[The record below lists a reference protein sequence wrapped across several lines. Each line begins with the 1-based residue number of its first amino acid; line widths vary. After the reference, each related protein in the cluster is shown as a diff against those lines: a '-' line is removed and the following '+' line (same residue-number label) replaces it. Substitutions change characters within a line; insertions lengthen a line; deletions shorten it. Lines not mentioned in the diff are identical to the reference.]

1 MAANIEESRSA
12 RFALRCAAWAERW
25 FPDSWVFA
33 ALAVVIVTLA
43 TLAIGARPTDAA
55 KAFGDGF
62 WSLIPFTMQ
71 MAFVVIGG
79 YVVASSPPAVRL
91 IDRLARV
98 PRNGRSA
105 VAWVALISMLA
116 SLLNWGLSLV
126 FGGLLVRALA
136 RRTDLRMD
144 YRAAGAAAYL
154 GLGAVWALGL
164 SSSAA
169 QLQANPASLPP
180 SILAITGV
188 IPFTETI
195 FLWQSGAMLAALV
208 VISLIVA
215 YATAPGPNSARDA
228 KACGIDPA
236 FNLPPLPARTRP
248 GEWLEYSP
256 LLIILMVLLGV
267 GWLFNE
273 FSNKPAITAISGLN
287 TYNFLFI
294 MLGALLHWR
303 PRSFLD
309 AVARAVPTTTGVLIQ
324 FPLYGSIAALL
335 TTVKGADA
343 QTLAHYIS
351 TFFTSI
357 ASHDTYAI
365 LMGVYSAILGFFIP
379 SGGGKWIIEAPY
391 VMQVANDL
399 QYHLGW
405 AVQIYNAAEAL
416 PNLIN
421 PFYMLPLLGVL
432 GLKARDLIGFSFVQL
447 LVHAPLVLFLLW
459 ALGSGLWAL
468 GARHHADV
476 YAADHALTLKGV
488 ERVIALHLADPRG
501 KRLIPMRAALLA
513 DLGVLGLLLPG
524 QNRRLVGPVGNG
536 HTQPIVAARRL
547 HTQKARLLTG
557 QFDHPLCGRCVRLP
571 LVRRTQRGEH
581 HREVRRGKTCRNHD
595 ASPAAE
601 AMQARIKASTTGG
614 IVPSSA
620 ARSDWNSVATKNG
633 CPCNSMQRTS
643 PSGPRPL
650 TFKAAPNS
658 ADSSSLRRP

>member
-1 MAANIEESRSA
+1 MSAQLEESRYA
-12 RFALRCAAWAERW
+12 RFALRCSSWAERW
-25 FPDSWVFA
+25 FPDSYVFA
-33 ALAVVIVTLA
+33 AVAVLLVALGA
-43 TLAIGARPTDAA
+43 LAIGGTPTATA
-55 KAFGDGF
+55 TAFGDGF

-79 YVVASSPPAVRL
+79 YVVASSPPAVKL
-91 IDRLARV
+91 IDRLARI

-105 VAWVALISMLA
+105 VAWVALISMVA

-180 SILAITGV
+180 SILSITGV
-188 IPFTETI
+188 IPFTQTI
-195 FLWQSGAMLAALV
+195 FLWQSGVLLLALV
-208 VISLIVA
+208 LVSLVVA

-228 KACGIDPA
+228 QACGIDPA
-236 FNLPPLPARTRP
+236 FSLPPLNKRSRP

-256 LLIILMVLLGV
+256 LITIFLVLLAA
-267 GWLFNE
+267 GWLFHE
-273 FSNKPAITAISGLN
+273 FSTKPAITAISGLN

-294 MLGALLHWR
+294 MLGLLLHWR

-324 FPLYGSIAALL
+324 FPLYGSIAAIM
-335 TTVKGADA
+335 TTVKGGDA
-343 QTLAHYIS
+343 QTLAHHIS
-351 TFFTSI
+351 TFFVQI
-357 ASHDTYAI
+357 ASHDTYAV
-365 LMGVYSAILGFFIP
+365 LMGVYSAVLGFFIP

-391 VMQVANDL
+391 VMQVANEL

-447 LVHAPLVLFLLW
+447 LVHAPLLLFLLW
-459 ALGSGLWAL
+459 ALGT
-468 GARHHADV
+468 
-476 YAADHALTLKGV
+476 TLAYTPP
-488 ERVIALHLADPRG
+488 IAP
-501 KRLIPMRAALLA
+501 
-513 DLGVLGLLLPG
+513 
-524 QNRRLVGPVGNG
+524 
-536 HTQPIVAARRL
+536 
-547 HTQKARLLTG
+547 
-557 QFDHPLCGRCVRLP
+557 
-571 LVRRTQRGEH
+571 
-581 HREVRRGKTCRNHD
+581 
-595 ASPAAE
+595 
-601 AMQARIKASTTGG
+601 
-614 IVPSSA
+614 
-620 ARSDWNSVATKNG
+620 
-633 CPCNSMQRTS
+633 
-643 PSGPRPL
+643 
-650 TFKAAPNS
+650 
-658 ADSSSLRRP
+658 